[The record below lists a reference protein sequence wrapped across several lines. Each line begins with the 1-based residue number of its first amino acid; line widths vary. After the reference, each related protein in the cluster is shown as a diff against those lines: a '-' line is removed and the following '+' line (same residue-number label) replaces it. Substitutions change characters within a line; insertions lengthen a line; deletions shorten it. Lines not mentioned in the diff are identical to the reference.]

1 MHNFSQEQIF
11 ILFFIIGLI
20 IGIIFD
26 FFRAIRKNFKS
37 SDFTTLIEDIVFL
50 GFTTFLIIFS
60 VIRINGG
67 EVRFYLFLA
76 IFFGILLYSL
86 TISNLCV
93 IIFSVI
99 VRICKKMLQ
108 IPFLMFK
115 KVVKALK
122 KPLRNLKVNKK
133 KYGDT

>member
-1 MHNFSQEQIF
+1 MYNFSQEQIF
-11 ILFFIIGLI
+11 MLFFIIGLI

-26 FFRAIRKNFKS
+26 FFRGIRKNFKS
-37 SDFTTLIEDIVFL
+37 SDFMTLIEDIVFL
-50 GFTTFLIIFS
+50 GLTSFLIIFS
-60 VIRINGG
+60 IIRINGG

-108 IPFLMFK
+108 IPLHLLK
-115 KVVKALK
+115 IIVKFVK
-122 KPLRNLKVNKK
+122 KPMKNLK
-133 KYGDT
+133 